1 MSKSFEHARL
11 LLTKAAED
19 LYALERLWQDEQA
32 PVSVI
37 GFHAQQAVEKC
48 LKAVLASRSVAY
60 PWTHDLEGLVEIIH
74 DNRIAPPPEA
84 ERLHH
89 LTQFAA
95 ELRYGS
101 MPAENETAPALDRAW
116 ALRCA
121 REVRS
126 WADAIVKTGRQ

>member
-1 MSKSFEHARL
+1 MSKSSEHASL
-11 LLTKAAED
+11 LLAKAAED
-19 LYALERLWQDEQA
+19 VYALERLLQDEQIA
-32 PVSVI
+32 VSVV

-60 PWTHDLEGLVEIIH
+60 PWTHDLEGLVEIIQ
-74 DNRIAPPPEA
+74 DNGIASPPEA

-101 MPAENETAPALDRAW
+101 MPAETAPVLDRAW

-126 WADAIVKTGRQ
+126 WADATVEKSKQ